1 MVISGN
7 WLIILQ
13 LQGNALLSA
22 GPVPIAL
29 GRDARYITRA
39 RGSFLARTGYA
50 LSREAVTLSDNGK
63 NQCDERI
70 LAGRPTQGFRCRQ
83 GVRSVARFES
93 RVKDG
98 NFANRLLFTKRICLI
113 CNPAADLLEPTNL
126 PFIFIRQK
134 RCLSRA

>member
-70 LAGRPTQGFRCRQ
+70 LAGRDTRVSVHARSKVG
-83 GVRSVARFES
+83 RSVR
-93 RVKDG
+93 
-98 NFANRLLFTKRICLI
+98 
-113 CNPAADLLEPTNL
+113 EPSQ
-126 PFIFIRQK
+126 R
-134 RCLSRA
+134 R

>member
-1 MVISGN
+1 MHYFLLG
-7 WLIILQ
+7 Q
-13 LQGNALLSA
+13 FPLLSA
-22 GPVPIAL
+22 GM
-29 GRDARYITRA
+29 RA
-39 RGSFLARTGYA
+39 TSRKLEAVFLARTGYA

-70 LAGRPTQGFRCRQ
+70 LAGRPTQGFRSMP